1 MSDMFFAVITG
12 IIAVILFIYV
22 FFAVRCKGP
31 ILSNTYLFVSE
42 KERSKIDKKA
52 EYHMVSVVFGILAT
66 IFACLTAVS
75 YTHLT
80 RALIIPICLC
90 GDFCISQV
98 FTTDIFPAARSIFTV
113 VHPRNFPFPSISCS
127 TMEPRRNRTEKF

>member
-1 MSDMFFAVITG
+1 MSDMFFAVIAG

-31 ILSNTYLFVSE
+31 ILSNTYLFASE

-66 IFACLTAVS
+66 IFACLPTFIVPTSLCILNKIHLVS
-75 YTHLT
+75 QSLKEGLFLKLYQPCH
-80 RALIIPICLC
+80 
-90 GDFCISQV
+90 
-98 FTTDIFPAARSIFTV
+98 IFRL
-113 VHPRNFPFPSISCS
+113 
-127 TMEPRRNRTEKF
+127 

>member
-31 ILSNTYLFVSE
+31 ILSNTYLFASE

-66 IFACLTAVS
+66 IFACLTMYIITS
-75 YTHLT
+75 WNICLYTVFV
-80 RALIIPICLC
+80 LIICVDNVYHYIVEYMSLYSICFDYL
-90 GDFCISQV
+90 
-98 FTTDIFPAARSIFTV
+98 RYSI
-113 VHPRNFPFPSISCS
+113 CC
-127 TMEPRRNRTEKF
+127 